1 MKKLALLDTLTQSIL
16 ESMTPETLN
25 NPFLRLKVRSLLLR
39 LFLLLLIS
47 FVLSLGLGIIQ
58 VTKQWNFN
66 PQVLNLIFY
75 IFVFGLLS
83 LWTLADFKR
92 LGIHLKHVVGQ
103 LPNNHKWLPKL
114 GLVILL
120 ILFSIGSYLVLL
132 YLVSLAAPS
141 LVDTIL
147 RDVTKSPIP
156 QKTSPVLFNLLAAI
170 VLVVVA
176 PITEEFLFRGIILQ
190 RWATKWGIQAGLLG
204 SSLLFGIGHANFV
217 GLSMVGMVLGLLYI
231 RTRSLIVPIA
241 CHAMNNSFVVI
252 MTLFNT
258 VSKPTPAINSI
269 EQLHRSL
276 WFGILFLV
284 LSLPLLVRFIYRN
297 WPEKDAVMPYFIN
310 SFQKE
315 S

>member
-1 MKKLALLDTLTQSIL
+1 
-16 ESMTPETLN
+16 MTPETIN

-39 LFLLLLIS
+39 LLLIS
-47 FVLSLGLGIIQ
+47 FVLGLGLGLIQ
-58 VTKQWNFN
+58 VTRQLNFN
-66 PQVLNLIFY
+66 PQVLNLVLY
-75 IFVFGLLS
+75 IFVFGLLCF
-83 LWTLADFKR
+83 WTLADFKR
-92 LGIHLKHVVGQ
+92 LGIHLNYVVGR
-103 LPNNHKWLPKL
+103 LPNNYKWLPKV

-132 YLVSLAAPS
+132 YLLSLAAPS
-141 LVDTIL
+141 LVDRIL
-147 RDVTKSPIP
+147 HDVTKTPIP
-156 QKTSPVLFNLLAAI
+156 LTTSPVLFNLLQAI

-190 RWATKWGIQAGLLG
+190 RWASKWGIRAGLLG

-241 CHAMNNSFVVI
+241 CHAMNNSFVVV
-252 MTLFNT
+252 MSLLNT
-258 VSKPTPAINSI
+258 VSMPTPAINSL
-269 EQLHRSL
+269 EQLRHSL

-284 LSLPLLVRFIYRN
+284 LSLPLLVRFVSQN
-297 WPEKDAVMPYFIN
+297 WPRKDAAIPYFIN
-310 SFQKE
+310 SSQKE

>member
-1 MKKLALLDTLTQSIL
+1 
-16 ESMTPETLN
+16 MTPETLN

-39 LFLLLLIS
+39 LFLIS
-47 FVLSLGLGIIQ
+47 FVLGLGLGLIQ

-66 PQVLNLIFY
+66 PQVLNLVLY
-75 IFVFGLLS
+75 IFVFGLLC

-92 LGIHLKHVVGQ
+92 LGIQLNYVVGR

-132 YLVSLAAPS
+132 YLLSLVTPS
-141 LVDTIL
+141 FVDTIL
-147 RDVTKSPIP
+147 RDVAKSPIP
-156 QKTSPVLFNLLAAI
+156 QRTSPVLFNLLGAI
-170 VLVVVA
+170 VLIVVA

-190 RWATKWGIQAGLLG
+190 RWASKWGIQAGLLG

-241 CHAMNNSFVVI
+241 CHAMNNSFVVV
-252 MTLFNT
+252 MSLLNT
-258 VSKPTPAINSI
+258 VSKPTPAINSL
-269 EQLHRSL
+269 EQLRHSL

-284 LSLPLLVRFIYRN
+284 LSLPLLVRFLSQN
-297 WPEKDAVMPYFIN
+297 WPRKDAVIPYFIN
-310 SFQKE
+310 SSQKE